1 MERSCVHQV
10 LMCKQGYG
18 IVDISTAYFATHSS
32 LTLSSDAVRAPSSD
46 SIVASSKS
54 AAPDVSFDSFDMS
67 EKESSSN
74 AYIYS

>member
-1 MERSCVHQV
+1 
-10 LMCKQGYG
+10 
-18 IVDISTAYFATHSS
+18 
-32 LTLSSDAVRAPSSD
+32 
-46 SIVASSKS
+46 VASSKS